1 MAPEERP
8 QNPLSIIIQAMRERK
23 MLSIVYTDRKGER
36 TQRAVEPYEIKA
48 GALFAFDPA
57 KGSIRQFK
65 LPNIADPRML
75 EASFEP
81 RWPVRDMAEA

>member
-1 MAPEERP
+1 MPEEP
-8 QNPLSIIIQAMRERK
+8 QNQFGIIIQAMKARK
-23 MLSIVYTDRKGER
+23 MLSIVYTNRKGER
-36 TQRAVEPYEIKA
+36 TQRVVEPYEIKA
-48 GALFAFDPA
+48 GALYAFDPA

-81 RWPVRDMAEA
+81 RWPVRDMMEA

>member
-1 MAPEERP
+1 MAVVEGV
-8 QNPLSIIIQAMRERK
+8 QNPFNIIIQAMRARK

-36 TQRAVEPYEIKA
+36 TQRVVEPYEIKA

-65 LPNIADPRML
+65 LPNISDPRML

-81 RWPVRDMAEA
+81 RWPVRDVTEA